1 MNYSVILL
9 QVVIT
14 YTSYLCKQLLSISS
28 EVRASMVIQ
37 RAWRRFHAKMEL
49 SKKLVIFTCFD
60 WYALAYLYYI
70 SGTSRIYKI

>member
-1 MNYSVILL
+1 MDQTVNYSVILL

-49 SKKLVIFTCFD
+49 SKKLVILHVLIGTLLHTCT
-60 WYALAYLYYI
+60 I
-70 SGTSRIYKI
+70 